1 MLIKEIFMVCNYCGA
16 TIIGNIKQC
25 PDCGMPT
32 DNLTVPIPAPIKTK
46 KVRKKEIDPNE
57 IPKNKR
63 AIPSIILTGL
73 SGLISLIGIVLTII
87 SYSTANIFEQAL
99 FQGFEI
105 AFSYI
110 FSAIA
115 LAFFSNAMPLA
126 VAGAIVSLLGVLRKG
141 EKQTAVFICL
151 CASVLAF
158 VLAFCMEMIN
168 TICLFIPLNSALLAI

>member
-73 SGLISLIGIVLTII
+73 SGVLTLVGVMWVLLFYFTSPYTVDAFAQSLMLSIN
-87 SYSTANIFEQAL
+87 SVAL
-99 FQGFEI
+99 GF
-105 AFSYI
+105 YG
-110 FSAIA
+110 SAMI
-115 LAFFSNAMPLA
+115 L
-126 VAGAIVSLLGVLRKG
+126 AIVGGSVSIAGVLRKN

-151 CASVLAF
+151 CASVFAFILAACAAIIYAIY
-158 VLAFCMEMIN
+158 LYIP
-168 TICLFIPLNSALLAI
+168 FIQSTFFAI

>member
-1 MLIKEIFMVCNYCGA
+1 MVCNYCGA

-63 AIPSIILTGL
+63 AVPSIVLTGL
-73 SGLISLIGIVLTII
+73 SGALSHIGIICTMI
-87 SYSTANIFEQAL
+87 SYFTTDD
-99 FQGFEI
+99 
-105 AFSYI
+105 FSQNLLLGYI
-110 FSAIA
+110 FSSVA
-115 LAFFSNAMPLA
+115 LAFFSIAMPLA
-126 VAGAIVSLLGVLRKG
+126 IASAVVSLLGVLRKN